1 MSWFH
6 SALVSFGF
14 DAHIVGME
22 ANPDTMNLSGKLL
35 IAMPGMQDPRFEKS
49 VVYICSHSDEGAMG
63 LIVNKPTPQIEFADL
78 LERLDI
84 PTNQSGLDTGIYF
97 GGPVETSRG
106 FVLHSTDY
114 QIGGT
119 TLVVDDQFAMTA
131 TRDVLKDLANGQGPD
146 NAILALGYS
155 GWGAGQLENELLQNG
170 WLSCDA
176 DAGVVFDMTNTM
188 KWVGALKILG
198 VDALALSATA
208 GRA

>member
-1 MSWFH
+1 
-6 SALVSFGF
+6 
-14 DAHIVGME
+14 ME
-22 ANPDTMNLSGKLL
+22 TSPDTIDLSGKLL
-35 IAMPGMQDPRFEKS
+35 IAMPGMQDTRFEKS
-49 VVYICSHSDEGAMG
+49 VVYICSHSKEGAMG
-63 LIVNKPTPQIEFADL
+63 LIVNKPTPQIEFTDL

-84 PTNQSGLDTGIYF
+84 PTNQTGLDTGIYF

-114 QIGGT
+114 KIGGT

-131 TRDVLKDLANGQGPD
+131 TRDVLKDLANGQGPAS
-146 NAILALGYS
+146 AILALGYS

-176 DAGVVFDMTNTM
+176 DLNVVFDTANNL